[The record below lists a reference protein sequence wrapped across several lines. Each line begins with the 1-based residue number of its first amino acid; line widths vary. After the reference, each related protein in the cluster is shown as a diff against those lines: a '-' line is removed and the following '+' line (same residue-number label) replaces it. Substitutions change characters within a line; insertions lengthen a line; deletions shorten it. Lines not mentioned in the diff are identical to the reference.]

1 MLDALRQAATGWV
14 AKALL
19 AILVISFAVWGIS
32 GQFFDYGAG
41 TVATVGEAEV
51 SAREFDRTLR
61 DRMQAIG
68 QQTKGFSLEQARAIG
83 IPQQVLGELVSRAAL
98 DDEARRYGLGI
109 SDAALAAEIQAE
121 PAFQGIAGFDRARF
135 QALLRN
141 AGLRED
147 DYVRDMRNQ
156 ILRRQIVGAV
166 TNGLVAPQ
174 PLVEALYRYQNE
186 ERAISYLR
194 VDAGAVPAPG
204 EPDAEALAVFFEAS
218 KSRFRAPEY
227 RKIGVIAL
235 DAATLADPAAIGE
248 AAVAEAYKA
257 RQAEFSRPERRR
269 VEQIRF
275 DDRAAAEAAWK
286 ELQAGGDFAALAAG
300 RNLTAADIDLG
311 LKSKSEFVDPAVAEA
326 AFGAKEGETL
336 PVLDSP
342 LGAAI
347 IRVAAVEPGETKPLE
362 AVADQIR
369 RDLAKDAAEE
379 RILDFYDR
387 IEDER
392 AGGATLQEVA
402 GKLSLPYRLV
412 DGVAADGTAP
422 DGRPI
427 GADLPGGQE
436 LVAAAFRTEVGV
448 ETDPVRTA
456 DEGYVFFEVLEVI
469 PARDRTLEE
478 ARQQVVDTWK
488 ADELARRVAARAEEL
503 FQRLKSGESLE
514 TLAKEVGASLG
525 KAEAVRRNQEVEG
538 LSRNAFAQAF
548 AGPQGHVANA
558 EAEPPPARLLLRVD
572 QVTAPAYFAESESAA
587 AIRERLAQALQDDV
601 LQAYN
606 GHLLQT
612 RRTTVNRTVY
622 SQIAGEDRTQ

>member
-14 AKALL
+14 AKVLL
-19 AILVISFAVWGIS
+19 ALLVISFAIWGIS

-41 TVATVGEAEV
+41 TVATVGDAEV

-68 QQTKGFSLEQARAIG
+68 QQTRGFSLEQARAIG

-98 DDEARRYGLGI
+98 DDEAARYGLGV
-109 SDAALAAEIQAE
+109 SDAALAGEIQAE

-147 DYVRDMRNQ
+147 DYVRDLRNQ
-156 ILRRQIVGAV
+156 ILRRQLVAAV
-166 TNGLVAPQ
+166 TNGLAAPQ
-174 PLVEALYRYQNE
+174 PLVEALYRFQNE

-204 EPDAEALAVFFEAS
+204 EPDATALAAYFEAS
-218 KSRFRAPEY
+218 KNRFRAPEY
-227 RKIGVIAL
+227 RKIGTITL
-235 DAATLADPAAIGE
+235 DAAALADPATISE
-248 AAVAEAYKA
+248 EAVAETYEA
-257 RQAEFSRPERRR
+257 RQGDFSRPERRR

-275 DDRAAAEAAWK
+275 EDRAAAEAAWK
-286 ELQAGGDFAALAAG
+286 ELQGGTDFAALAAS

-311 LKSKSEFVDPAVAEA
+311 LKSKAEFVDAAIAEA
-326 AFGAKEGETL
+326 AFAAKAGKTL
-336 PVLDSP
+336 LVLDSP

-347 IRVAAVEPGETKPLE
+347 IRVAEVEAGETKPIE
-362 AVADQIR
+362 AVAAQLR
-369 RDLAKDAAEE
+369 RDLAQAAAEE

-387 IEDER
+387 VEDER

-402 GKLSLPYRLV
+402 AKLSLPYRLI

-422 DGRPI
+422 DGGKI
-427 GADLPGGQE
+427 ADLPGGQD
-436 LVAAAFRTEVGV
+436 LVAAAFRTDVGV
-448 ETDPVRTA
+448 ETDPIRTE
-456 DEGYVFFEVLEVI
+456 DEGYVFYEVLEIV
-469 PARDRTLEE
+469 PERDRTLEE

-488 ADELARRVAARAEEL
+488 RDELARRVAARAEEL
-503 FQRLKSGESLE
+503 FQRLKAGESLE
-514 TLAKEVGASLG
+514 TLAQATGGTVG
-525 KAEAVRRNQEVEG
+525 KAEAVRRNQAVEG
-538 LSRNAFAQAF
+538 LSRNAVAQAF

-587 AIRERLAQALQDDV
+587 AIRERLTQSLQDDV

-606 GHLLQT
+606 GHVLQT
-612 RRTTVNRTVY
+612 RRTTINRKVY

>member
-14 AKALL
+14 AKVLL
-19 AILVISFAVWGIS
+19 ALLVISFAIWGIS

-41 TVATVGEAEV
+41 TVATVGNAEV
-51 SAREFDRTLR
+51 SASEFDRTLR

-68 QQTKGFSLEQARAIG
+68 QQTSGFSLEQARAIG

-98 DDEARRYGLGI
+98 DDEAARYGLGV
-109 SDAALAAEIQAE
+109 SDAALAGEIQAE

-156 ILRRQIVGAV
+156 ILRRQLVAAV
-166 TNGLVAPQ
+166 TNGLAAPQ
-174 PLVEALYRYQNE
+174 PLVEALYRFQNE

-204 EPDAEALAVFFEAS
+204 EPDATALAAFFEAS
-218 KSRFRAPEY
+218 KNRFRAPEY
-227 RKIGVIAL
+227 RKIGTIAL
-235 DAATLADPAAIGE
+235 DAAALADPAAISE
-248 AAVAEAYKA
+248 EAVAEAYETRKA
-257 RQAEFSRPERRR
+257 DFSRPERRR

-275 DDRAAAEAAWK
+275 EERAAAEAAWK
-286 ELQAGGDFAALAAG
+286 ELQGGTDFAALAAS
-300 RNLTAADIDLG
+300 RNLTPADIDLG
-311 LKSKSEFVDPAVAEA
+311 LKSKAEFVDAAIAEA
-326 AFGAKEGETL
+326 AFAAKQGETL

-347 IRVAAVEPGETKPLE
+347 IRVAEVEAGETKPFE
-362 AVADQIR
+362 AVADQLR
-369 RDLAKDAAEE
+369 RDLANAAAAE

-402 GKLSLPYRLV
+402 AKLSVPYRLI
-412 DGVAADGTAP
+412 DGIAADGTAP
-422 DGRPI
+422 DGGQI
-427 GADLPGGQE
+427 ADLPGGQE
-436 LVAAAFRTEVGV
+436 LVAAAFRTDVGI
-448 ETDPVRTA
+448 ETDPIRTG
-456 DEGYVFFEVLEVI
+456 DEGYVFYEVLEIV
-469 PARDRTLEE
+469 PERDRTLEE

-488 ADELARRVAARAEEL
+488 SDELARRVAARAEEL
-503 FQRLKSGESLE
+503 FQRLKTGESLE
-514 TLAKEVGASLG
+514 TLAQATGGTVG
-525 KAEAVRRNQEVEG
+525 KAEAVRRNQAVEG
-538 LSRNAFAQAF
+538 LSRNAVAQAF

-558 EAEPPPARLLLRVD
+558 EAEPPPARLLLHVD

-587 AIRERLAQALQDDV
+587 AIRQRLTQSLQDDV

-612 RRTTVNRTVY
+612 RRTTINRKVY